1 MALILNIDS
10 SMQESSVSIARE
22 GSMLQ
27 HLTNS
32 SQKDHAAFLHV
43 AVKELISAKGIKM
56 ADLDAVAVTS
66 GPGSYTG
73 LRVGFAAAK
82 GLSYALRKPLIS
94 ISTTETM
101 AASVQ
106 MLYPDGDY
114 YCPMI
119 DARRDEVFTAT
130 YDRKLNE
137 IKAPHAMI
145 VNESSFNF
153 LHEPAQV
160 YFFGNGS
167 WQWEKFS
174 KKISNYFPETGNV
187 YTAMAALSQKYFSEN
202 KFADIKYSVPLYG
215 KEFYTHG

>member
-10 SMQESSVSIARE
+10 SMQESSVSLARN

-32 SQKDHAAFLHV
+32 SQRDHAAFLHV
-43 AVKELISAKGIKM
+43 AVKDLLAGSGIAA

-94 ISTTETM
+94 ISTTEVM
-101 AASVQ
+101 AESVRT
-106 MLYPDGDY
+106 LHPGGDL

-119 DARRDEVFTAT
+119 DARRNEVFTAA
-130 YDRKLNE
+130 YDGQLNE
-137 IKAPHAMI
+137 VTPPHAVI
-145 VNESSFNF
+145 VNETSFIFSPNF
-153 LHEPAQV
+153 LQV
-160 YFFGNGS
+160 YFFGNGA
-167 WQWEKFS
+167 WKWAPFANKERNF
-174 KKISNYFPETGNV
+174 FPETGNV
-187 YTAMAALSQKYFSEN
+187 ITAMASLSHVFFHEK
-202 KFADIKYSVPLYG
+202 KFADINYSVPLYG
-215 KEFYTHG
+215 KEFYTT